1 MRRHEFI
8 NEEIAQ
14 EIIQFIRDG
23 QNRDTLLS
31 RLDDY
36 HDYDIAQALEELTP
50 EERRELYGKMGAEW
64 TAEIFAYY
72 DEPETLL
79 TELAQRGGGRHRVHG
94 LRRRG
99 RAFRAAPWF
108 IP

>member
-1 MRRHEFI
+1 M
-8 NEEIAQ
+8 NLLEEIAQ

-50 EERRELYGKMGAEW
+50 GERRELYGKWA
-64 TAEIFAYY
+64 
-72 DEPETLL
+72 LN
-79 TELAQRGGGRHRVHG
+79 GRQKF
-94 LRRRG
+94 LPTTTSRRR
-99 RAFRAAPWF
+99 F
-108 IP
+108 

>member
-36 HDYDIAQALEELTP
+36 HDYDIAQAL
-50 EERRELYGKMGAEW
+50 KS
-64 TAEIFAYY
+64 
-72 DEPETLL
+72 
-79 TELAQRGGGRHRVHG
+79 
-94 LRRRG
+94 
-99 RAFRAAPWF
+99 
-108 IP
+108 